1 MQQKIVEAMGMISH
15 FVIDVNPD
23 RKNIYFSSSRRGNQG
38 DEKLVNILDPLLKD
52 LRSRRQ
58 DFPLTIIYGNLET
71 IANCFSYFSSE
82 LGNEQYEPIDAP
94 KLARNRLFTQYHAQ
108 YPEHERKRI
117 VDELIQGKSKLRIIF
132 ATVAFG
138 IGLDISNIR
147 HVLHIGVPYSMEE
160 YFQEAGRAGRDGLPA
175 KAHIFFNS
183 HDISKGRKQ
192 LSDVMRNYVQEKK
205 CKREMILNYFGFK
218 APSRSGSLHECCDF
232 HQNMCDCDDCVI
244 SSIPSILEEAGIQD
258 DETTSA
264 EASAS
269 TSLTLPPALEEKLRE
284 ELHVY
289 RFSLPGTGRTSVGGT
304 SLSSGITL
312 DLVDQIV
319 KNIHQL
325 TSVEKIEATLP
336 IFSRRN
342 AIAIWE
348 IVQKY
353 I

>member
-1 MQQKIVEAMGMISH
+1 
-15 FVIDVNPD
+15 
-23 RKNIYFSSSRRGNQG
+23 
-38 DEKLVNILDPLLKD
+38 
-52 LRSRRQ
+52 
-58 DFPLTIIYGNLET
+58 
-71 IANCFSYFSSE
+71 
-82 LGNEQYEPIDAP
+82 
-94 KLARNRLFTQYHAQ
+94 
-108 YPEHERKRI
+108 
-117 VDELIQGKSKLRIIF
+117 
-132 ATVAFG
+132 
-138 IGLDISNIR
+138 
-147 HVLHIGVPYSMEE
+147 
-160 YFQEAGRAGRDGLPA
+160 
-175 KAHIFFNS
+175 
-183 HDISKGRKQ
+183 
-192 LSDVMRNYVQEKK
+192 
-205 CKREMILNYFGFK
+205 MILNYFGFK

-289 RFSLPGTGRTSVGGT
+289 RFSLLGTGRTSVGGT

-319 KNIHQL
+319 KNVHQL